1 MRHFVLGSFFLLV
14 AFLAQAFA
22 GEIKVFELN
31 DGSVITGEVIS
42 TNNGTFTLK
51 TESLGT
57 IRIEASKIRA
67 IRTTETGGISEDTV
81 QALQEK
87 MIGNKEV
94 LAMILS
100 LQNDPSFQA
109 VFQDPDIMRA
119 VGEGDIDALLS
130 NPKFLKLLENPAIQ
144 DIEEKMEEHARP

>member
-1 MRHFVLGSFFLLV
+1 MRHLVLGSFFLSVL
-14 AFLAQAFA
+14 FLAQVFA

-42 TNNGTFTLK
+42 SNSGTFTVK

-67 IRTTETGGISEDTV
+67 IRSTEIGGISEDTI

-87 MIGNKEV
+87 MMANEEV
-94 LAMILS
+94 FAMILS
-100 LQNDPSFQA
+100 LQSDPDFQA

-119 VGEGDIDALLS
+119 VGEGDYGALLS

-144 DIEEKMEEHARP
+144 DIKERIEE

>member
-1 MRHFVLGSFFLLV
+1 MRHLVLGSFFLSV
-14 AFLAQAFA
+14 VFLAQAFA

-42 TNNGTFTLK
+42 SNNGTFTLK

-67 IRTTETGGISEDTV
+67 IRSTETGGISEDTV

-87 MIGNKEV
+87 MMGNEEV
-94 LAMILS
+94 FAMILS
-100 LQNDPSFQA
+100 LQYDPDFQA

-144 DIEEKMEEHARP
+144 DIEERIEE

>member
-1 MRHFVLGSFFLLV
+1 MRHLVLGLFFLSV
-14 AFLAQAFA
+14 VFLSLAFA
-22 GEIKVFELN
+22 GEKKVFELN
-31 DGSVITGEVIS
+31 DGSVITGELIS
-42 TNNGTFTLK
+42 LNNGTYTLK

-67 IRTTETGGISEDTV
+67 IRPTETSGISENTV

-87 MIGNKEV
+87 MMGNEEV
-94 LAMILS
+94 FAMILS
-100 LQNDPSFQA
+100 LQNDPDFQA

-119 VGEGDIDALLS
+119 VGDGDIDALLS

-144 DIEEKMEEHARP
+144 NIEERIEE

>member
-1 MRHFVLGSFFLLV
+1 MRHLVLGSFFLSV
-14 AFLAQAFA
+14 VFLAQAFA

-31 DGSVITGEVIS
+31 DGSVINGELIS
-42 TNNGTFTLK
+42 FNNGTYTLK

-67 IRTTETGGISEDTV
+67 IRSTETSGISEDTV

-87 MIGNKEV
+87 MMGNEEV
-94 LAMILS
+94 FAMILS
-100 LQNDPSFQA
+100 LQYDPDFQA

-144 DIEEKMEEHARP
+144 DIEERIEE